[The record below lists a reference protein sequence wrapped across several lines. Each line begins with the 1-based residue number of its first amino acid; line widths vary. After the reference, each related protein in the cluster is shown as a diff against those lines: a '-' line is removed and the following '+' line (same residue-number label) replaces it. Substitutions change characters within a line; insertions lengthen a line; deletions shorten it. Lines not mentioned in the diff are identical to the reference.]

1 MRRAQVAI
9 ASATFDGTI
18 HMATNI
24 CLVSVLGYGGS
35 LVLDGALT
43 AGQLTSF
50 LMYSLYA
57 GINLA
62 SVGTA
67 CDCAGCGSTK
77 SQCCP
82 LLLSPCLI
90 TVWHPQLSENLSK
103 LFQAVGASTRVFEI
117 LDRRPGMPV
126 AGGDTI
132 PDFAVRSHR
141 VVGLCVGL
149 LLSPLRSLTPAASCH
164 MWL

>member
-1 MRRAQVAI
+1 MARKVRVLEACSLHIAGGRHALVTARCVVRRAQVAI

-62 SVGTA
+62 SVSTA
-67 CDCAGCGSTK
+67 CVYAGCGSTK

-82 LLLSPCLI
+82 PVFPPRLI
-90 TVWHPQLSENLSK
+90 
-103 LFQAVGASTRVFEI
+103 AV
-117 LDRRPGMPV
+117 
-126 AGGDTI
+126 
-132 PDFAVRSHR
+132 
-141 VVGLCVGL
+141 
-149 LLSPLRSLTPAASCH
+149 
-164 MWL
+164 